1 MDEEVAA
8 VPAVVDE
15 DPTTDLVL
23 EIQRLRKMVHHRVR
37 VEQPIPAVVAV
48 AVQHVMLMFHHHN
61 QHMTQQMEISN
72 VLLVDLVA
80 VALWLF
86 ATQSM
91 YLVLQRG

>member
-1 MDEEVAA
+1 
-8 VPAVVDE
+8 
-15 DPTTDLVL
+15 
-23 EIQRLRKMVHHRVR
+23 
-37 VEQPIPAVVAV
+37 
-48 AVQHVMLMFHHHN
+48 MFHHRN

-72 VLLVDLVA
+72 VLLVELVA